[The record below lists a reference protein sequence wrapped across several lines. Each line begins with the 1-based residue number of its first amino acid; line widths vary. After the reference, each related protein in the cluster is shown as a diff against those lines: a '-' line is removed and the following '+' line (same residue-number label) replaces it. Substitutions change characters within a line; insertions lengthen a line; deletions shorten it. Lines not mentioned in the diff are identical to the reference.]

1 MFILQFIGGIVVF
14 LIIVAVCIYFFYRFK
29 FGKYLDIDPSEN
41 HSPLSIH
48 INEEMFPQ
56 WLEDKKAIEMINQI
70 ENHGF
75 IKSKSYSIPEMEDVQ
90 LLSFFK
96 ESYTAVLYK
105 HAAVGFWIDL
115 FAISDEGAEI
125 TVTDMPLGSGV
136 DNRPEMKKYVMQGSS
151 VDEMVEQFDGYIK
164 NVKLKQI
171 NDDNFRSLFE
181 EAYAKDIQ
189 WRNRNGGISYEEF
202 LSVEKETN
210 ISFKDKQVRE
220 AFIETKLQELRQW
233 HSNIVYQY
241 IESNNI
247 SEEEGYEL
255 EFQSIIV
262 PEKTDPV
269 SYAHY
274 LKEKDFISE
283 NVNLDKLT
291 EHFKDELNIKTI
303 FESLNSRLSP
313 DLRASIGGSFNHP
326 LNADLYLIP
335 ERKFD

>member
-1 MFILQFIGGIVVF
+1 MIILQIIGGIVVF
-14 LIIVAVCIYFFYRFK
+14 LIIIAVCIYFFFRYK
-29 FGKYLDIDPSEN
+29 FRKYLDIDSSVN

-48 INEEMFPQ
+48 INEELFPQ
-56 WLEDKKAIEMINQI
+56 WLEDKKAIDIISKI
-70 ENHGF
+70 ESHGF
-75 IKSKSYSIPEMEDVQ
+75 HKSKSYSIPEMEDVQ

-96 ESYTAVLYK
+96 KSYTAVLYK
-105 HAAVGFWIDL
+105 HDAVGLWIDL
-115 FAISDEGAEI
+115 FAISEEGSEI
-125 TVTDMPLGSGV
+125 TVTDMPLGSGI

-151 VDEMVEQFDGYIK
+151 VDEMMGQFDSYIE
-164 NVKLKQI
+164 NIELKQI

-181 EAYAKDIQ
+181 EAYEKDIQ

-210 ISFKDKQVRE
+210 ISFKDKHVRE

-233 HSNIVYQY
+233 HSNIVEQY

-255 EFQSIIV
+255 EYQSIIV

-283 NVNLDKLT
+283 NVNLEKLT
-291 EHFKDELNIKTI
+291 EHFKDEINIKTI
-303 FESLNSRLSP
+303 FDSLNNRLSP
-313 DLRASIGGSFNHP
+313 DLRASIGGSFDHP

-335 ERKFD
+335 KRKYD